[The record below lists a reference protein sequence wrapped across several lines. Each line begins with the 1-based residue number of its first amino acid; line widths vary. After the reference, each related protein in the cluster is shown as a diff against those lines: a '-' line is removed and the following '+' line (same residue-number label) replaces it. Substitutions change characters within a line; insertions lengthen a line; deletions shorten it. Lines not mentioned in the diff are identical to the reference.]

1 MKIRIAWLVPFLI
14 LGYLISGCTPK
25 ARYERMLKHELAS
38 GIRHDSLFMG
48 IYLGMPQKDFF
59 AHCWALNKK
68 GLFMAGENNATVRY
82 QMKDELKYPA
92 SMDFYPQFTEGKISE
107 MPVTYRYTGWGP
119 WAKALS
125 SKNLQLDL
133 LRYYEKIF
141 GAGFITV
148 SNRLY
153 GDAYVKIDGN
163 RRISIY
169 TSDDLNVHVVFT
181 DMLVKK
187 DSVTSSSSSK
197 NITDTINT
205 PEKKQNE

>member
-1 MKIRIAWLVPFLI
+1 MKIRIAWLIPFLI
-14 LGYLISGCTPK
+14 LGCLISRCTPK

-48 IYLGMPQKDFF
+48 IYLGMPQKDFY

-82 QMKDELKYPA
+82 NMKNELKYPA
-92 SMDFYPQFTEGKISE
+92 IMDFYPAFSEGKISK
-107 MPVTYRYTGWGP
+107 MPVTYKYTGWVP
-119 WAKALS
+119 WNKAFS
-125 SKNLQLDL
+125 SKSLQLDL
-133 LRYYEKIF
+133 LRYYEKIY
-141 GAGFITV
+141 GSGFITV
-148 SNRLY
+148 SDSLY

-169 TSDDLNVHVVFT
+169 TRDDLNVLVVFT

-187 DSVTSSSSSK
+187 DPVIPSPSDK
-197 NITDTINT
+197 NINDTLKT
-205 PEKKQNE
+205 PEKN